1 MTATLKNQ
9 HMNALTFEQA
19 CEVRAG
25 LIAAQVAL
33 EMDMILLGATSP
45 FIPNR
50 TRQLAAVNKAFEIMT
65 DIPYIPHK
73 AEEIIQSHA
82 LLTHTRAKADLFA
95 E

>member
-1 MTATLKNQ
+1 
-9 HMNALTFEQA
+9 MNALTFEQA
-19 CEVRAG
+19 CEVRNG

-33 EMDMILLGATSP
+33 EMDIILLGATSP

-50 TRQLAAVNKAFEIMT
+50 TRQLAAVNKAFEIMM
-65 DIPYIPHK
+65 DIPYVPHK

-82 LLTHTRAKADLFA
+82 VLTHSRAKVELFA

>member
-1 MTATLKNQ
+1 
-9 HMNALTFEQA
+9 MNALTFEQA